1 MNFIIIFLLIF
12 ALNSSLICHEYKNH
26 AFVTCQES
34 NNLFIINL
42 DNDKIVKTFKLGLAP
57 AAIDIDRVNGKVFI
71 ANPDSNNVSILNLS
85 KEEITEINANKSP
98 LGIIAD
104 SENSLVFVSN
114 WYDNKISVIDLNKKK
129 F

>member
-71 ANPDSNNVSILNLS
+71 ANPDSNNVSILNFLDKPS
-85 KEEITEINANKSP
+85 ICPKNFARETSPIGLFKIGVEIA
-98 LGIIAD
+98 LIA
-104 SENSLVFVSN
+104 
-114 WYDNKISVIDLNKKK
+114 
-129 F
+129 